1 MAHKAGMTIQPGP
14 RLGILMRSVIVE
26 DKMND
31 PADRDLGLHRVQKA
45 DEFLVPVAL
54 HAAPNNLAVE
64 HVEGSE
70 TGLWCLS
77 FIVMRQ
83 VPRKDPHIRELLRLD
98 SESSFALSSHS
109 GHHSFVARPRYSA
122 IWRSAVNCRSDQ
134 PRLSN
139 PDSASGFEVCGPITC
154 ASASCCRP
162 CIFKIWPRCK
172 RGSG

>member
-1 MAHKAGMTIQPGP
+1 VEHKAGMTIEPGL

-31 PADRDLGLHRVQKA
+31 PADRDLGLHRVQKS

-54 HAAPNNLAVE
+54 HAAPNPPSSTSRAAKQGCGAV
-64 HVEGSE
+64 
-70 TGLWCLS
+70 S

-98 SESSFALSSHS
+98 SGSSIALSSHP
-109 GHHSFVARPRYSA
+109 GHRSFVAPSVYSA

-139 PDSASGFEVCGPITC
+139 RDSASGFAVCRPITC
-154 ASASCCRP
+154 R
-162 CIFKIWPRCK
+162 
-172 RGSG
+172 